1 MLAGVFL
8 LGEGSA
14 GSRWLSERRGGGKA
28 GIFQRG
34 ERGRVQGWPGF
45 SLLEESFEE
54 REA

>member
-14 GSRWLSERRGGGKA
+14 GSRWLSERRGGEA
-28 GIFQRG
+28 CIFQRG

-45 SLLEESFEE
+45 SLLEEGFDE